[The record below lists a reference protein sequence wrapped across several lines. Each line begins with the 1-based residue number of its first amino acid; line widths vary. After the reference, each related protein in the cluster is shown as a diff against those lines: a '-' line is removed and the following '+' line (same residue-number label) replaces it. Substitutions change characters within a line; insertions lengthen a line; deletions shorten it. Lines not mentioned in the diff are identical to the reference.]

1 MIITEQRT
9 NAQALATLKVD
20 AALRALHVPFHM
32 ISEGN
37 LSNPDLWGVNSAGIV
52 RFKLPSS
59 EDDLAAAAVVTFPNR
74 ITELTNVFRAAVDL
88 DEAHKGYIA
97 GPWHPV
103 GLMKTMSD
111 ISPED
116 VQINKVR
123 GENGSETVRR
133 LFDAYHLMPDVRDVA
148 A

>member
-1 MIITEQRT
+1 M
-9 NAQALATLKVD
+9 
-20 AALRALHVPFHM
+20 
-32 ISEGN
+32 
-37 LSNPDLWGVNSAGIV
+37 
-52 RFKLPSS
+52 
-59 EDDLAAAAVVTFPNR
+59 TFPNR

-88 DEAHKGYIA
+88 DEADKGYIA
-97 GPWHPV
+97 EPWHPV

-133 LFDAYHLMPDVRDVA
+133 LLDAYHLMPDVRDVA